1 MKAQHKG
8 FSIVEM
14 MVGLTIGML
23 GMIVIAQVLS
33 IYQDTSRAT
42 ESGGN
47 SQQNGALSLFSLER
61 DIRQAGY
68 GMNIANML
76 GCQVLSTDTS
86 TGRTVSFLF
95 APVVITQ
102 GLNTAPDQVHITY
115 SNANMVTT
123 PSVLLQQMVSA
134 ESNYIVSNRFGFN
147 VGNLVLLTN
156 GTSSANCD
164 LAQITATP
172 GAPNQSAIVHAS
184 TGRYHA
190 RQIFNTTAQIYNLGN
205 NPVSNRYSIVDGGL
219 QVFSEITGETSLVA
233 DGVVDLQADYGINVD
248 GDVENTVEE
257 YRTSADVDGDGV
269 VTWSDWEKVVAVRIG
284 IVSRSS
290 KKENIDVTTTL
301 PTWAGGTFANVG
313 TKPDWQRYRYQVFET
328 TVLLRNMLWRPQ
340 S

>member
-1 MKAQHKG
+1 MRAQHAG

-33 IYQDTSRAT
+33 IYQDTSRST

-47 SQQNGALSLFSLER
+47 AQQNGALSLLSLER

-68 GMNIANML
+68 GMNITNML
-76 GCQVLSTDTS
+76 GCQVLSTDNS
-86 TGRTVSFLF
+86 SGRTVSFLF
-95 APVVITQ
+95 VPVVIDQ

-123 PSVLLQQMVSA
+123 PSMLLQQMVAADSD
-134 ESNYIVSNRFGFN
+134 YIVSNRFGFN
-147 VGNLVLLTN
+147 VGNLVLATN
-156 GTSSANCD
+156 GGVNCD

-172 GAPNQSAIVHAS
+172 GAPNQSAIVHAAS
-184 TGRYHA
+184 GRYQA
-190 RQIFNTTAQIYNLGN
+190 RQIFASTAQIYNLGD

-219 QVFSEITGETSLVA
+219 QVFSEITGETALVA
-233 DGVVDLQADYGINVD
+233 DGVVDLQADYGINTD
-248 GDVENTVEE
+248 GDLEGTVDE
-257 YRTSADVDGDGV
+257 YRSSPDVDGNGV
-269 VTWSDWEKVVAVRIG
+269 VTWDEWERVVAVRIG
-284 IVSRSS
+284 LVSRSS
-290 KKENIDVTTTL
+290 KRENAEVTPNL

-313 TKPDWQRYRYQVFET
+313 TKPEWQQYRYQVFET
-328 TVLLRNMLWRPQ
+328 TVLLRNMLWRPP